1 MLNDSKRPSGLP
13 LLERPA
19 PESYWTSP
27 RWRAV
32 GSEVHVPDLIRFV
45 DERVPDDAR
54 IALAITASDPG
65 YVLLGPRLRRFD
77 LLSAQASDAPGASW
91 LFVSPLSRAGGA
103 PRLCGAWERVRRR
116 PTAGPRTGACAP
128 AADAHRASRAGDGD
142 RTRIT
147 SLEGWAL
154 PLSYTRVAKG

>member
-1 MLNDSKRPSGLP
+1 M
-13 LLERPA
+13 
-19 PESYWTSP
+19 
-27 RWRAV
+27 
-32 GSEVHVPDLIRFV
+32 HVPDLIRFV

-91 LFVSPLSRAGGA
+91 LFVSPLSRASGTATALRCVGAKQRGAKRLGRVPAGA
-103 PRLCGAWERVRRR
+103 PPLLTL
-116 PTAGPRTGACAP
+116 TA
-128 AADAHRASRAGDGD
+128 ASRAGGGD

-147 SLEGWAL
+147 SLEG
-154 PLSYTRVAKG
+154 